1 MDKRLWRNLVQTK
14 QGQSIV
20 QTGVPLMKDLQ
31 EGKIYPRYTNEG
43 IVIYIRYNN
52 VLYKQVLEQEKEKS
66 TNVVPGFSFPYSG
79 VSSNNSDT
87 EYKSAQ
93 YAGGFAGL
101 LGWAQ
106 STSSPTS
113 ITVSSSRGFLYEA
126 DKDLKITEFNG
137 YIQRTGSN
145 NDAFSFHLYKGT
157 PVSGGGT
164 FDSVLMGSTDSANIA
179 LSNIYNYTLK
189 PDFSILR
196 KGERVYAFFKKDAH
210 TGSSS
215 YYFAGTLQ
223 GEYI

>member
-1 MDKRLWRNLVQTK
+1 MARYNDLYRILLKKKGEAPNIK
-14 QGQSIV
+14 K
-20 QTGVPLMKDLQ
+20 GVPKISDLDEEVRSLRFTE
-31 EGKIYPRYTNEG
+31 EGLVEY
-43 IVIYIRYNN
+43 VRYNN
-52 VLYKQVLEQEKEKS
+52 TLYKNVLQRENYNKLKS
-66 TNVVPGFSFPYSG
+66 GFSFPYSG
-79 VSSNNSDT
+79 VSTNNSDT